1 MVENILLAACWL
13 ELRRKNIVQT
23 QRLQLGFRYITHD
36 ESLHNFKHKSSSSN
50 VTQFM
55 WINGDSSILV
65 IKMQITEVQ

>member
-36 ESLHNFKHKSSSSN
+36 ESLHNFRYKI

-65 IKMQITEVQ
+65 INMQITEVQ